1 MVNWHEK
8 QVIYQIYPKSFKDTN
23 DDGIGD
29 LQGVIQK
36 IPYLKALG
44 ITTIWL
50 NPIYVSPQVDNGYDV
65 ADYYQ
70 IDQSVG
76 SMADVEAL
84 IQALHQNGMHLLLDF
99 VMNHTSDQHPWFQAA
114 LKDPQSKYHDYYLW
128 AQAKPGQLPNNWGSF
143 FGGSVWEPTPKAP
156 NHYYFHLF
164 DRHMPDLN
172 WQNPAVRQAMIEIA
186 KFWLNKGIDGL
197 RLDAFIHIDKANF
210 SQFAAGASQAPV
222 IDDTFYAHLSRVQ
235 PYLREFCHALRVI
248 KPDVFILGEAA
259 SASPELLIDYSR
271 PQNDECDAVITFR
284 SIVDRLDQLDSRL
297 PAEFQPKAL
306 DVEGMRQRLTTIE
319 TKLADVSLPVLY
331 WSNHDM
337 ARVASR
343 YASTDYYWQSL
354 KCLAAMLYLQRG
366 LPIIY
371 YGEELGIKNSYLKQ
385 LSDFHDQTVL
395 PFYQQALAVGYSAE
409 QTMKMLN
416 RTHKMAA
423 RGMMPWDSD
432 QPYQGFS
439 KHEPWL
445 NGQQTMPVSVA
456 TEAADPT
463 SLLVF
468 YRQLLQLKQTPLFTA
483 GDEVIQPTANGVF
496 QYTRQLAGQLAT
508 VTCNLSDTAQLVT
521 NNDGGQPSL
530 TVGTVGQHAGQL
542 NYSPWSMTVTINDTK
557 EF

>member
-1 MVNWHEK
+1 MARWHEK
-8 QVIYQIYPKSFKDTN
+8 QVIYQIYPKSFNDTN
-23 DDGIGD
+23 NDGIGD

-44 ITTIWL
+44 ITTVWL

-99 VMNHTSDQHPWFQAA
+99 VMNHTSDQHPWFKAA
-114 LKDPQSKYHDYYLW
+114 LKDPQSVYHDYYLW
-128 AQAKPGQLPNNWGSF
+128 AQAQPGQLPNNWGSF
-143 FGGSVWEPTPKAP
+143 FGGSVWEPTPKEP
-156 NHYYFHLF
+156 NNYYFHLF

-210 SQFAAGASQAPV
+210 KQFAVGDPQKPI

-235 PYLREFCHALRVI
+235 PYLREFCHALRAI

-284 SIVDRLDQLDSRL
+284 SIVDRMDQLDSRL

-306 DVEGMRQRLTTIE
+306 DVDGMRQRLTTIE

-343 YASTDYYWQSL
+343 YASPAYYWQSL
-354 KCLAAMLYLQRG
+354 KCLATMLYLQRG

-371 YGEELGIKNSYLKQ
+371 YGEELGLENSSLNQ

-395 PFYQQALAVGYSAE
+395 PFYQQALAVGHSADAA
-409 QTMKMLN
+409 MKMLN
-416 RTHKMAA
+416 STHKMAA
-423 RGMMPWDSD
+423 RGVMPWDAD

-439 KHEPWL
+439 EHEPWL
-445 NGQQTMPVSVA
+445 NGQPTKPVSVA
-456 TEAADPT
+456 AEMLDST
-463 SLLVF
+463 SLLSF
-468 YRQLLQLKQTPLFTA
+468 YRELLRLKQTSLFTA
-483 GDEVIQPTANGVF
+483 GDEVIQPTVSGVF
-496 QYTRQLAGQLAT
+496 QYTRQLADKVAT
-508 VTCNLSDTAQLVT
+508 VTCNLTDTAKVVSVSSDAKPT
-521 NNDGGQPSL
+521 L
-530 TVGTVGQHAGQL
+530 TVGMVERRADQAKYQ
-542 NYSPWSMTVTINDTK
+542 PWSMTVTIDDVK
-557 EF
+557 EQ